1 MEIAGAKED
10 LSDPAGL
17 AILDAMA
24 VTVRVRSFDGKGPPS
39 ITLDAPRIV
48 IGRGDGCEV
57 RLPDPSVSHRHASIR
72 QRGSEY
78 IVMDEGSTNG
88 TFVGPVRLAA
98 QAPRV
103 LRSGDLVRVG
113 RVWLEVCLE
122 QVPPT
127 ENAALATCEM
137 ALALVAEALSAEGA
151 PAAPRVQIAEGPG
164 AGAELTLDT
173 PARVYVVGRMKSAD
187 LSIDD
192 PDLSRRHVELVR
204 KGDKLMIIDLGSKNG
219 TVLGERRLDS
229 GEEAAWPKGMGLQIG
244 KTRLVYEDPLGD
256 ALDQLE
262 RAADERIRDNE
273 LIDPPTGTSRAPNPA
288 TTGTTAANSARRRAP
303 VSLKPHRTAETD
315 PGGWTLADVFVALFA
330 VVVLGMSIAGL
341 VWLMRSG

>member
-1 MEIAGAKED
+1 
-10 LSDPAGL
+10 
-17 AILDAMA
+17 MA
-24 VTVRVRSFDGKGPPS
+24 VTVVVRSFDGKDAPR

-48 IGRGDGCEV
+48 IGRGEGCEV

-72 QRGSEY
+72 QRGAEY

-98 QAPRV
+98 QAPRI

-113 RVWLEVCLE
+113 RVWLEVCIE

-127 ENAALATCEM
+127 ENAAVATCEM

-173 PARVYVVGRMKSAD
+173 PGRVYVVGRMKSAD
-187 LSIDD
+187 FSIDD
-192 PDLSRRHVELVR
+192 PDLSRRHIELVR
-204 KGDKLMIIDLGSKNG
+204 RGDRLMIIDLGSKNG
-219 TVLGERRLDS
+219 TVLGERRLQS
-229 GEEAAWPKGMGLQIG
+229 GEEVAWPRGTSLQIG
-244 KTRLVYEDPLGD
+244 KTRLTYEDPLGD
-256 ALDQLE
+256 ALGQLE

-273 LIDPPTGTSRAPNPA
+273 LIDPPVGSVTRAPDPA
-288 TTGTTAANSARRRAP
+288 TTGAAAASSARRRAP
-303 VSLKPHRTAETD
+303 VSLRPHREAKAD
-315 PGGWTLADVFVALFA
+315 PAGWTLADVFVALFA

>member
-1 MEIAGAKED
+1 
-10 LSDPAGL
+10 
-17 AILDAMA
+17 
-24 VTVRVRSFDGKGPPS
+24 
-39 ITLDAPRIV
+39 
-48 IGRGDGCEV
+48 
-57 RLPDPSVSHRHASIR
+57 
-72 QRGSEY
+72 
-78 IVMDEGSTNG
+78 
-88 TFVGPVRLAA
+88 
-98 QAPRV
+98 
-103 LRSGDLVRVG
+103 
-113 RVWLEVCLE
+113 
-122 QVPPT
+122 VPPT